1 MRNNLYLCARI
12 RKNKMK
18 KVRNFMLR
26 IYHVKGLKYIVV
38 VFLAV
43 LFIGFLDENS
53 VWKHLRNQQYI
64 GELKD
69 EIKAYE
75 ERYKHD
81 KAQIRELDSDPKSI
95 EKIARERY
103 FMKADDEDIF
113 VLSDDERLPSS
124 VLSNETTE

>member
-69 EIKAYE
+69 EIKEYE

-124 VLSNETTE
+124 ILSNETTE

>member
-1 MRNNLYLCARI
+1 
-12 RKNKMK
+12 MK
-18 KVRNFMLR
+18 KVKDIWLR
-26 IYHVKGLKYIVV
+26 INRVKGLKYIIVT
-38 VFLAV
+38 FLAF
-43 LFIGFLDENS
+43 LFIGFLDEKS
-53 VWKHLRNQQYI
+53 VWKHIRNQQYI
-64 GELKD
+64 GELKE
-69 EIKAYE
+69 EIGEYE

-124 VLSNETTE
+124 IITNETTE

>member
-1 MRNNLYLCARI
+1 
-12 RKNKMK
+12 MK

-69 EIKAYE
+69 EIKEYE

-81 KAQIRELDSDPKSI
+81 KAQIRELDSNPKSI

-124 VLSNETTE
+124 ILSNETTE